1 MYLICRPLYG
11 LSYSWWSG
19 DGVLVGAWCTVTKGG
34 GVGWGRDIDQN
45 LPWHQPLPPPL
56 LPHPTPR
63 STLLSISLSPS
74 LSPSCFLSLSNPF
87 SPFLFLLLSRST
99 LPYPHLPS
107 FLTPSL
113 HSTERSASGSQS
125 RISNGKRV
133 LCAAARIIRMLLAA
147 RGKTR
152 SLCRDYV
159 TQPMVYFFES
169 RVKRRKEENIGRCT
183 RFNSSIYVETR
194 QGCNKGRGMILM
206 MTRD

>member
-74 LSPSCFLSLSNPF
+74 LSPSCFLSLSPIPSPLF
-87 SPFLFLLLSRST
+87 SFSCSLA
-99 LPYPHLPS
+99 LPS
-107 FLTPSL
+107 LTHTFLPSSPPRYTRPSVAPAVL
-113 HSTERSASGSQS
+113 NPGSRMEKGFSAPRRESFGCCSQ
-125 RISNGKRV
+125 REGRHV
-133 LCAAARIIRMLLAA
+133 LC
-147 RGKTR
+147 
-152 SLCRDYV
+152 
-159 TQPMVYFFES
+159 
-169 RVKRRKEENIGRCT
+169 
-183 RFNSSIYVETR
+183 VEI
-194 QGCNKGRGMILM
+194 M
-206 MTRD
+206 

>member
-1 MYLICRPLYG
+1 MVVG
-11 LSYSWWSG
+11 WWGSG
-19 DGVLVGAWCTVTKGG
+19 GGMVYRHEGWWCGVGARYWSKPTLAPTSA
-34 GVGWGRDIDQN
+34 
-45 LPWHQPLPPPL
+45 PPL

>member
-1 MYLICRPLYG
+1 M
-11 LSYSWWSG
+11 
-19 DGVLVGAWCTVTKGG
+19 VLVIHGGRVMGFWWGHGVPSRRVVVWGG
-34 GVGWGRDIDQN
+34 GEILIKTYPGTN
-45 LPWHQPLPPPL
+45 LCPPPSYPIRPPAAPFSL
-56 LPHPTPR
+56 FL
-63 STLLSISLSPS
+63 SLSFHPS
-74 LSPSCFLSLSNPF
+74 RLLSLSNPF

>member
-1 MYLICRPLYG
+1 MG
-11 LSYSWWSG
+11 FWWG
-19 DGVLVGAWCTVTKGG
+19 HGVPSRRVVVWGG
-34 GVGWGRDIDQN
+34 GEILIKTYPGTN
-45 LPWHQPLPPPL
+45 LCPPL

>member
-1 MYLICRPLYG
+1 M
-11 LSYSWWSG
+11 
-19 DGVLVGAWCTVTKGG
+19 VLVIHGGRVMGFWWGHGVPSRRVVVWGG
-34 GVGWGRDIDQN
+34 GEILIKTYPGTN
-45 LPWHQPLPPPL
+45 LCPPPL